1 MQDPDRHAGRDEQ
14 LENQPINKVID
25 FLQTP
30 PMNEEVL
37 TSIQDIEDSL
47 KERPGMHEWL
57 SLWPKRQ
64 ATISLSSLE
73 SAIRQ
78 VLVKAATERGWH
90 AVVISHRYGGRVTTC
105 SYGVP
110 TYSRDEAQKKERS
123 RLTVFARTGHGQK
136 PAKGAVE
143 NAYHKDLTPELEEV
157 RQAIKKAGRSQDFVI
172 QRHEY
177 DPRT

>member
-1 MQDPDRHAGRDEQ
+1 MHDPDRHPGRDGQ
-14 LENQPINKVID
+14 LENKTINEVID

-30 PMNEEVL
+30 PMSEEVL
-37 TSIQDIEDSL
+37 KSIQDIEDGL
-47 KERPGMHEWL
+47 KERPGMHEWM

-78 VLVKAATERGWH
+78 VLVKAATERGRH
-90 AVVISHRYGGRVTTC
+90 AVVISHRYGGRVTTV
-105 SYGVP
+105 SHGVP

-123 RLTVFARTGHGQK
+123 RLTVFVRTGHGQK

-157 RQAIKKAGRSQDFVI
+157 RQAIERAGRSDEFVI

-177 DPRT
+177 DPRP